1 MPCKMDKSRVK
12 QEVREKI
19 YNLEFPLLFDDELK
33 YAEKLK
39 SKLIELMDSDC
50 KKL

>member
-1 MPCKMDKSRVK
+1 MDKSRVK

-19 YNLEFPLLFDDELK
+19 YNLDFPLLFDDELK

-39 SKLIELMDSDC
+39 SKLVEFVETIN
-50 KKL
+50 